1 MKCVVS
7 VLGKDRSG
15 IVAEVATALAECGA
29 NIDDISQTILD
40 DIFSMTMLT
49 TLDTEK
55 ADFNTVQERLAK
67 ISDDLGMQI
76 IIQREFGLVEQP
88 ISTCTAWLSAG
99 VQPHPGFTHPNQQRA
114 NQRSQTDSRV
124 RDAGTRLQ
132 HEARNRSNRNVSTH
146 AILVDD
152 YERTIEYVDLTVLD
166 EDHGNTIF
174 HREWLERR

>member
-76 IIQREFGLVEQP
+76 LIQREDVFQYMYK
-88 ISTCTAWLSAG
+88 I
-99 VQPHPGFTHPNQQRA
+99 
-114 NQRSQTDSRV
+114 
-124 RDAGTRLQ
+124 
-132 HEARNRSNRNVSTH
+132 
-146 AILVDD
+146 
-152 YERTIEYVDLTVLD
+152 
-166 EDHGNTIF
+166 
-174 HREWLERR
+174 